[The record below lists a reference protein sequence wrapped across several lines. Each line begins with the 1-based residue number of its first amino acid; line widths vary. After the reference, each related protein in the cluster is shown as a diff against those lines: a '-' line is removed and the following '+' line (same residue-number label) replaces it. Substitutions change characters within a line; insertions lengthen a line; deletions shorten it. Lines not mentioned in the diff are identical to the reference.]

1 MDLKQNPKFANKL
14 KKPDKKTLKYIL
26 IGGGLFI
33 VVVIFLFFQYV
44 SEGLPSLEELENPSA
59 QLATNVWS
67 KDGQLIGSFFNENR
81 VEVSI
86 DSIPSNVIN
95 ALIATED
102 KNFYHHWGVDLQRF
116 IKAMIKNVILFKR
129 EGASTITQQ
138 LAKNLYGLKSRNE
151 SARGTIIRKIREWIT
166 AIQIEK
172 NYTKREILEMY
183 FNTSYFGHGAYGL
196 SVAARVYFNK
206 SVKDL
211 TITDAGVLI
220 SLLKSNVYYDPFNKY
235 ENSMRRRN
243 LVMKNM
249 VDDDYLSESEYEKL
263 KLEPIKLSYK
273 KIEEGIR
280 GGIAPHFLE
289 YIRQQV
295 QKLSPKYGINLY
307 QGGYNI
313 YTSLDSRMQ
322 KIAVDAAHKHLETF
336 QKEFDR
342 FWNWQKY
349 PDVLKDLM
357 DKAIKNRPDYRSAIN
372 QNGKQIIYNKL
383 LRDKTFTDS
392 VKNIGK
398 RIEVGFV
405 AIDPKN
411 GEIRSMVGGRD
422 QKFLYGLNHTTQI
435 RRQPGSAFKPIVY
448 SVAIDNGLYPAYPI
462 MNARF
467 LYDDGSAK
475 PWSPVNFEDQGT
487 GRFITLRDALAHST
501 NIIAARLIIEGHA
514 PLWKIGRF
522 AEKLG
527 IKSKLDLVPS
537 ISLGS
542 SVVSP
547 IELTSAYATL
557 ANRGIYNEPIS
568 ILRIEDK
575 DGVLVENFTSS
586 TSEAIPEETN
596 YIVVDMLQS
605 AINYGTSA
613 SARSVYNFQ
622 RPAGGKTGTT
632 QDYTDAWYVG
642 FTPQLAA
649 GVWVGFDDQRV
660 SFTGTYGQGARAA
673 LPIWAIFMKEV
684 YDKLNLP
691 VEDFVRPSSGNIV
704 EARFCKESIYELGD
718 PKLYSTDCRTGVLTD
733 IINIKDMPPTFDAYR
748 DTTMKFFDRYQ
759 IKDTV
764 RHEAREIR

>member
-1 MDLKQNPKFANKL
+1 MDIKQKPKITSKL

-26 IGGGLFI
+26 IGGGILI
-33 VVVIFLFFQYV
+33 VVAIFLFMQYV

-86 DSIPSNVIN
+86 DSIPAPVIN

-116 IKAMIKNVILFKR
+116 IKAMVKNVLLFKR

-138 LAKNLYGLKSRNE
+138 LAKNLYGFKSHHE
-151 SARGTIIRKIREWIT
+151 STRGTVIRKIREWIT

-206 SVKDL
+206 NVKEL

-243 LVMKNM
+243 LVMQNM
-249 VDDDYLSESEYEKL
+249 VNDGFLEESQFERL

-273 KIEEGIR
+273 KIEEGIY

-289 YIRQQV
+289 YVRQQLV
-295 QKLSPKYGINLY
+295 KLAPKYGLNLY
-307 QGGYNI
+307 EGGLNI
-313 YTSLDSRMQ
+313 YTTLNYRMQ
-322 KIAVDAAHKHLETF
+322 KIAINAVKVHLDDF
-336 QKEFDR
+336 QKQFDKN
-342 FWNWQKY
+342 WNWQKY
-349 PDVLKDLM
+349 SVLLNELT
-357 DKAIKNRPDYRSAIN
+357 DKAIKNHPEYKSADN
-372 QNGKQIIYNKL
+372 QDEKKIVYNRL
-383 LRDKTFTDS
+383 QRDSHLIDS
-392 VKNIGK
+392 VKRIGK

-405 AIDPKN
+405 VIDPKN
-411 GEIRSMVGGRD
+411 GEIRTMVGGRD
-422 QKFLYGLNHTTQI
+422 QTFLYGLNHTTQI

-448 SVAIDNGLYPAYPI
+448 SVAIDDGLYPAYPI
-462 MNARF
+462 MNQKF
-467 LYDDGSAK
+467 DYPDGSGK
-475 PWSPVNFEDQGT
+475 IWSPENFDRSTSG
-487 GRFITLRDALAHST
+487 FVTLRDALRESL
-501 NIIAARLIIEGHA
+501 NLVSARLIIEGHA

-522 AEKLG
+522 AEKMG
-527 IKSKLDLVPS
+527 IKTKLDLVPS
-537 ISLGS
+537 IALGT

-547 IELTSAYATL
+547 IELTSAFATL

-575 DGVLVENFTSS
+575 DGVLVENFTSNA
-586 TSEAIPEETN
+586 SEAIPEETA
-596 YIVVDMLQS
+596 YIVTDMLRT
-605 AINYGTSA
+605 AIDAGTGQA
-613 SARSVYNFQ
+613 ARSRYNFQ
-622 RPAGGKTGTT
+622 RPAAGKTGTT
-632 QDYTDAWYVG
+632 QDFADAWYVG

-660 SFTGTYGQGARAA
+660 SFTGDYGQGARAA
-673 LPIWAIFMKEV
+673 LPIWAIFMHDV
-684 YDKLNLP
+684 YEQLNLP
-691 VEDFVRPSSGNIV
+691 VEDFIPPASGKIV
-704 EARFCKESIYELGD
+704 QAKFCKESIFELGD
-718 PKLYSTDCRTGVLTD
+718 PKLYSADCRTGVWAD
-733 IINIKDMPPTFDAYR
+733 IINKNDMPPTFDAYR
-748 DTTMKFFDRYQ
+748 DTTIKFFDRYQ
-759 IKDTV
+759 IKDTTK
-764 RHEAREIR
+764 HEAKEMR